1 MTETP
6 TKYPAVPPP
15 SFQKLVDKLL
25 EAVVTP
31 RLTTEVR
38 LFFVDGGINELVIIQ
53 RVKGDKWKG
62 LFEHIRL
69 I

>member
-1 MTETP
+1 MKETAA
-6 TKYPAVPPP
+6 KYATPPPP

-53 RVKGDKWKG
+53 RVEGDKWKG
-62 LFEHIRL
+62 LFEHVRL